1 MIDTVSGYFLALV
14 AHTTLIF
21 TIFFNQDDYLVSS
34 LPFSSDTI
42 TEYLRVQFN
51 VVLVLTIVF
60 CILEFIF
67 ILRALPSLPLAMF
80 SVLSHTLACLFILK
94 FIIDIHPSNHF
105 LILFLCTSV
114 PPVAIHTGILL
125 FSLRL
130 GKACLQ

>member
-1 MIDTVSGYFLALV
+1 MVDTVSGYFLALV
-14 AHTTLIF
+14 AHSTLIF
-21 TIFFNQDDYLVSS
+21 TIFFNQDDYLLSAM
-34 LPFSSDTI
+34 PFSSDTI
-42 TEYLRVQFN
+42 TEYFRVQFN

-80 SVLSHTLACLFILK
+80 SVLSHTLACLFVLK
-94 FIIDIHPSNHF
+94 FIMDIHPSTHF
-105 LILFLCTSV
+105 LILFLFTSV
-114 PPVAIHTGILL
+114 PPVVIHVILIV